1 MSNTTSP
8 RPQVLKTE
16 TGIGNEEM
24 PHFEAEMAATRNP
37 PQLSESQGTDG
48 VWDPQSQEQGLQQGS
63 RCGDFICKERG
74 NVPEP
79 FDPIVCREAAVG
91 VQALCN

>member
-1 MSNTTSP
+1 
-8 RPQVLKTE
+8 
-16 TGIGNEEM
+16 M
-24 PHFEAEMAATRNP
+24 PHLGAEMAATLNP
-37 PQLSESQGTDG
+37 PQPSESQGNDG
-48 VWDPQSQEQGLQQGS
+48 VWDPQSLEQGLQQGG
-63 RCGDFICKERG
+63 RCSNSIRKERG